1 MDDSEHE
8 PLLDPGAVVKTRSL
22 GLAVVPGMTRM
33 VSLRVPLQTAERN
46 AEGGARPLR
55 LVTVR
60 RARRRRRSALRGRR
74 QRCSEALVR
83 QKGSA
88 GETKGCQMHN
98 IMLTSFYF
106 LISIICST
114 SMKCR
119 HA

>member
-8 PLLDPGAVVKTRSL
+8 PLLELGAVVKTRSL

-60 RARRRRRSALRGRR
+60 RARRRRRSDSAHFAAGGSGAAKRSCGRRDQRGRR
-74 QRCSEALVR
+74 RGVKCTTSCSL
-83 QKGSA
+83 
-88 GETKGCQMHN
+88 H
-98 IMLTSFYF
+98 
-106 LISIICST
+106 ST
-114 SMKCR
+114 F
-119 HA
+119 